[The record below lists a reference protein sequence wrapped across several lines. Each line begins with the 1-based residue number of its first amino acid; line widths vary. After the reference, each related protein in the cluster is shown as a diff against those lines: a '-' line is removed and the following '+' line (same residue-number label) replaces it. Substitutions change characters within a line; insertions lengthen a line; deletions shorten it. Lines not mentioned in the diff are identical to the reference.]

1 LHLINLCVQAAAAS
15 GTSTGTTLPF
25 RRLLG
30 SSRRH
35 TSDRDLEDRSAA
47 VTNPTLAAAVKRLEV
62 SAAAAGW
69 LVSWALH
76 ADNACS
82 TVLI

>member
-1 LHLINLCVQAAAAS
+1 MLLLLLLLLFCISSTSVQASAVS
-15 GTSTGTTLPF
+15 GTKADSTVPF
-25 RRLLG
+25 RRLLD
-30 SSRRH
+30 RDH

-69 LVSWALH
+69 LVMSTAL
-76 ADNACS
+76 
-82 TVLI
+82 